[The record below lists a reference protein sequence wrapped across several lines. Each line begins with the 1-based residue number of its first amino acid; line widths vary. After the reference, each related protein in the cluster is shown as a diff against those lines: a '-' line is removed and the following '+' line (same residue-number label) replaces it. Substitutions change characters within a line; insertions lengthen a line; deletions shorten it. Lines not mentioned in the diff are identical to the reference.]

1 MAGALCWH
9 LACCDIISHGY
20 GTMCQ
25 MKNIPLHKAVILTWN
40 FIQLCLGLILSKWT
54 MTGELEWVDHDF
66 NPCLAKNSDLCL
78 PLGSVLV
85 CCLQLLMSTWKSRL
99 RSSCSHTPER
109 NMAENGDSN
118 VITIETFTLNFLEAL
133 SDDTVIKK
141 YQEILNPLFRPF
153 NDALKAANQ
162 EISALKVQMAEKDA
176 SITSLN
182 RRIAA
187 IESHSDDLEQQGRKG
202 SVRVFGVPEE
212 TSGSTDDKILQICN
226 DNLGLDPPPDL
237 RWPWGDP
244 PSGQRREKERRWQC
258 NPKAT
263 TNYCKVY

>member
-1 MAGALCWH
+1 
-9 LACCDIISHGY
+9 
-20 GTMCQ
+20 
-25 MKNIPLHKAVILTWN
+25 
-40 FIQLCLGLILSKWT
+40 
-54 MTGELEWVDHDF
+54 
-66 NPCLAKNSDLCL
+66 
-78 PLGSVLV
+78 
-85 CCLQLLMSTWKSRL
+85 
-99 RSSCSHTPER
+99 
-109 NMAENGDSN
+109 MAENSDSN
-118 VITIETFTLNFLEAL
+118 VITIETFTLNFPEAL

-226 DNLGLDPPPDL
+226 DNLGLDPPLTLDDL
-237 RWPWGDP
+237 EVTHRLGREEKKKEGDNVIP
-244 PSGQRREKERRWQC
+244 KPRPIIVKFTNRRVKGRVMDARSTLKDNPCEHSNGKSAPVYIQDDLTKRRANLAYMARQLKRSGAITDTWVS
-258 NPKAT
+258 N
-263 TNYCKVY
+263 CKVLAKDSYGRISLISSPLDLQKFEARTNSGHETDT